1 MIVRKVKYGLC
12 GVFAGLLLTG
22 CEGDS
27 RQALVSAP
35 VEPSAT
41 LATVDDSIITRDQL
55 ELTIERTLGDS
66 APLFA
71 SAEVERKILESLVS
85 SRAMALLAEREL
97 SPSERAQLDLKAQAY
112 REELLV
118 RHYLEAHATPEPITT
133 EQVADYYNRH
143 PDEFGGGV
151 ERSFE
156 TISSSQVLE
165 EPQRS
170 ELITLLSGH
179 RCRKT
184 TGRRWWWPGAKRE
197 NRSNTGRTASS
208 RRCWSSRCVVWSN
221 RLRWGDRPVA
231 RRWPI
236 GAGTCHRRAALAGQT
251 PGGSQQC
258 DTRETGAAGAQAGG
272 EKPEYPGFA
281 GSERAVQ
288 LALDERVTQCSA
300 AWLTIKGSGR
310 AACI

>member
-1 MIVRKVKYGLC
+1 MIVRKVKYGVC
-12 GVFAGLLLTG
+12 GVVAGLLLAG

-35 VEPSAT
+35 LEPSAT

-85 SRAMALLAEREL
+85 SRAMAMLAEREL

-133 EQVADYYNRH
+133 EQVAEYYNRH

-170 ELITLLSGH
+170 ELITLLSGSSVH
-179 RCRKT
+179 ENDWQTLVVAWRE
-184 TGRRWWWPGAKRE
+184 TGKPLEYRY
-197 NRSNTGRTASS
+197 
-208 RRCWSSRCVVWSN
+208 N
-221 RLRWGDRPVA
+221 RLRPEMLEQPLRGLVESTPVGTIAPLLVNEQLVLVRVTGEQHLPARPLVEVS
-231 RRWPI
+231 
-236 GAGTCHRRAALAGQT
+236 AAIREKLAPQALKQAVK
-251 PGGSQQC
+251 SLS
-258 DTRETGAAGAQAGG
+258 AQALQ
-272 EKPEYPGFA
+272 EVN
-281 GSERAVQ
+281 VQ
-288 LALDERVTQCSA
+288 YSSR
-300 AWLTIKGSGR
+300 
-310 AACI
+310 

>member
-71 SAEVERKILESLVS
+71 GAEVERKILESLVS

-118 RHYLEAHATPEPITT
+118 RHYLEAHATPEPVTT

-156 TISSSQVLE
+156 TISSNQVLE

-170 ELITLLSGH
+170 DLITLLSGPSVQE
-179 RCRKT
+179 RD
-184 TGRRWWWPGAKRE
+184 W
-197 NRSNTGRTASS
+197 
-208 RRCWSSRCVVWSN
+208 
-221 RLRWGDRPVA
+221 
-231 RRWPI
+231 
-236 GAGTCHRRAALAGQT
+236 QT
-251 PGGSQQC
+251 LVIAW
-258 DTRETGAAGAQAGG
+258 RETGKPLEYRQNRLKPEMLQQPLRGLVESTPVGGIAPLLVDDQLLLVRVTDEQHLPAKPLAEVSGAIREKLAPQALKQAVKSLSAQALK
-272 EKPEYPGFA
+272 EVK
-281 GSERAVQ
+281 VQ
-288 LALDERVTQCSA
+288 YSSR
-300 AWLTIKGSGR
+300 
-310 AACI
+310 

>member
-170 ELITLLSGH
+170 ELITLLSG
-179 RCRKT
+179 
-184 TGRRWWWPGAKRE
+184 PSVQE
-197 NRSNTGRTASS
+197 NDWQTL
-208 RRCWSSRCVVWSN
+208 VVAW
-221 RLRWGDRPVA
+221 
-231 RRWPI
+231 
-236 GAGTCHRRAALAGQT
+236 
-251 PGGSQQC
+251 
-258 DTRETGAAGAQAGG
+258 RETGKPLEYRQNRL
-272 EKPEYPGFA
+272 KPEMLEQPLRGLVESTPVGGIA
-281 GSERAVQ
+281 PLLVDGQ
-288 LALDERVTQCSA
+288 LVLVRVTAEQRLPARPLAEVSNA
-300 AWLTIKGSGR
+300 IREKLAPQALKQAVKSLSTQALQEVNVQYSSR
-310 AACI
+310 